1 MGVWLEA
8 CEEALDKAVNEL
20 FAGDPR
26 IQAVGIGR
34 HQDAFGFKAVK
45 NGAKIVPASAAAR
58 ARKRPP
64 KSIRKVP
71 VTVETVATDIEPFLR
86 VSHPQAASFVPERG
100 LVRPVV
106 CGLQVQNVD
115 DDDRQRKAGALQ
127 PGFIII
133 GTLGCFVTL
142 ADGSTAILSN
152 NHVLAGENRGL
163 KGKDR
168 ILQPGNLT
176 FTAAQHI
183 ATLADFV
190 ALKPSPANARPAL
203 GNVVF
208 NAVDAAVAKVE
219 QGIASSQSY
228 LPARGKPAPHGLAT
242 AKVGDK
248 VFKVGRTTGLTN
260 GTITAVGTVVGPI
273 GYDPGNCW
281 FSQQFEIVGD
291 NGTMF
296 SDHGDSGSAIVSTTG
311 EVVGL
316 LYAGNGTH
324 TYACPIQAVLAALS
338 CNLV

>member
-1 MGVWLEA
+1 MGVSLQA
-8 CEEALDKAVNEL
+8 CEDALDKAVNDL
-20 FAGDPR
+20 FDADPR
-26 IQAVGIGR
+26 IQAVGIAR
-34 HQDAFGFKAVK
+34 HEDAFGFKAVR
-45 NGAKIVPASAAAR
+45 NEAKIVPASAAAG
-58 ARKRPP
+58 AKKKPP
-64 KSIRKVP
+64 KTIKKVP
-71 VTVETVATDIEPFLR
+71 VTVETVTADIEPHLQ
-86 VSHPQAASFVPERG
+86 VSHLQAASFVPERG
-100 LVRPVV
+100 LARPLV
-106 CGLQVQNVD
+106 CGLQIQNVD

-168 ILQPGNLT
+168 ILQPGSLT
-176 FTAAQHI
+176 FAAAQHV
-183 ATLADFV
+183 ATLTDFV
-190 ALKPSPANARPAL
+190 ALKPSPANARPAR

-208 NAVDAAVAKVE
+208 NAVDAAVAKLE
-219 QGIASSQSY
+219 QGVAFSQSY
-228 LPARGKPAPHGLAT
+228 LPARRQPAPQGLTT

-248 VFKVGRTTGLTN
+248 VFKIGRTTGLTH

-291 NGTMF
+291 NGTLF
-296 SDHGDSGSAIVSTTG
+296 SDHGDSGSAVLSTTG
-311 EVVGL
+311 EVLGL
-316 LYAGNGTH
+316 LYAGNGTQ
-324 TYACPIQAVLAALS
+324 TYACPIQAVLAAFS

>member
-1 MGVWLEA
+1 MGVTFQA
-8 CEEALDKAVNEL
+8 CEDALEKAVTEL
-20 FAGDPR
+20 FDADPQ
-26 IQAVGIGR
+26 IQAVGIAR

-45 NGAKIVPASAAAR
+45 NEAKIVPSSAAAQ
-58 ARKRPP
+58 AKKRPP
-64 KSIRKVP
+64 KAVHKVP
-71 VTVETVATDIEPFLR
+71 ITIETVAADIELQLR
-86 VSHPQAASFVPERG
+86 VSHPQVASFVPERG
-100 LVRPVV
+100 LVRPLV
-106 CGLQVQNVD
+106 CGLQIQNVD

-142 ADGSTAILSN
+142 ADGSSAILSN
-152 NHVLAGENRGL
+152 NHVLAGENRGR

-176 FTAAQHI
+176 FTAAQHV
-183 ATLADFV
+183 ATLTDFV
-190 ALKPSPANARPAL
+190 ALKPSPANARPAR

-208 NAVDAAVAKVE
+208 NAVDAAVAKLE
-219 QGIASSQSY
+219 QGVVFSQSY
-228 LPARGKPAPHGLAT
+228 LPTRRQPVPHGLAT

-248 VFKVGRTTGLTN
+248 VFKIGRTTGLTP
-260 GTITAVGTVVGPI
+260 GTITAVGVVVGPI

-311 EVVGL
+311 EVLGL

-338 CNLV
+338 CTLA

>member
-1 MGVWLEA
+1 MGVALQA
-8 CEEALDKAVNEL
+8 CEDALDRAVNEL
-20 FAGDPR
+20 FDADPQ
-26 IQAVGIGR
+26 IQAVGIAR

-45 NGAKIVPASAAAR
+45 NEAKIVPASAANR
-58 ARKRPP
+58 ARKRPL
-64 KSIRKVP
+64 KAIKKVP
-71 VTVETVATDIEPFLR
+71 VTIETVTADIESQLR

-100 LVRPVV
+100 LVRPLV
-106 CGLQVQNVD
+106 CGLQLQNVD

-176 FTAAQHI
+176 FTAAQHV
-183 ATLADFV
+183 ATLTDFV
-190 ALKPSPANARPAL
+190 ALKPSPANARPAR

-208 NAVDAAVAKVE
+208 NAVDAAVARLE
-219 QGIASSQSY
+219 QGAAFSQAY
-228 LPARGKPAPHGLAT
+228 LPARTQPAPHGLGT

-248 VFKVGRTTGLTN
+248 VFKIGRTTGLTN

-291 NGTMF
+291 HGTMF
-296 SDHGDSGSAIVSTTG
+296 SDHGDSGSAILSTTG
-311 EVVGL
+311 EVLGL

-338 CNLV
+338 CALV